1 MIEHYLLMDIKYK
14 LIYTAGITGLWT
26 LVFLFVNYTV
36 KLSYLGVQKE
46 NDTKNRT
53 ISIIHG
59 ILAFWLCSIAL
70 LIQPDLLR

>member
-1 MIEHYLLMDIKYK
+1 MDLKYK
-14 LIYTAGITGLWT
+14 LLATSGITGLWT
-26 LVFLFVNYTV
+26 LLFLFVNYTV
-36 KLSYLGVQKE
+36 KLSHLGAEKE
-46 NDTKNRT
+46 NDTKNRI